1 MMDVNY
7 ESLARKIV
15 NKCMRIKENEV
26 VLLTGG
32 VYNFDL
38 IEAIA
43 VNIRKVG
50 AWPVTRV
57 TTDSLSRRTI
67 AETPVKYLRKEPR
80 YFLKWLD
87 DIDAHIGV
95 DPYMDPTTLA
105 TLSEKRLGI
114 SRQANRRV
122 NDKFTKMGTR
132 WTAIGY
138 PTKEKAKMF
147 KLSFTEFWDMFWSAM
162 NVNYDAMYKRGSKVA
177 RALRARKKVHI
188 TSDKGTDLAFR
199 ITGRKPLIDDGIIS
213 PQDVRNKD
221 VGNNL
226 PCGEVFL
233 APVETSANG
242 RAVFDLAFWR
252 GNKIVDIDVDFK
264 RGKLSRI
271 KARRNEKLLKEVIAN
286 SQGQKDR
293 IGEFGIG
300 INPKV
305 KKAVGYTITDEK
317 IIGTIH
323 IAVGE
328 NRGYG
333 GKNEATLHWD
343 FVMMH
348 PTVEVDGRTIM
359 RNGKLAV

>member
-1 MMDVNY
+1 MMEVNY

-15 NKCMRIKENEV
+15 NKCMRVKENEV
-26 VLLTGG
+26 ILLSGG
-32 VYNFDL
+32 TYNFDL

-43 VNIRKVG
+43 VNIRKIG

-57 TTDSLSRRTI
+57 TSDDLSRRTI
-67 AETPVKYLRKEPR
+67 AETPLKYLKKEPR
-80 YFLKWLD
+80 YFIKWLD
-87 DIDAHIGV
+87 DIDGNIGI
-95 DPYMDPTTLA
+95 DPYMDPTTMA
-105 TLSEKRLGI
+105 TLSEKRMGI
-114 SRQANRRV
+114 TRQANRKLM
-122 NDKFTKMGTR
+122 DKFNKLEIR
-132 WTAIGY
+132 WTAMGY
-138 PTKEKAKMF
+138 PTKEKAEMF
-147 KLSFTEFWDMFWSAM
+147 KMPFREFWDMFWDAM
-162 NVNYDAMYKRGSKVA
+162 NVNYDAMYRRGSKVA
-177 RALRARKKVHI
+177 KALKGKKVRV
-188 TSDKGTDLAFR
+188 TSDKGTDLTFR
-199 ITGRKPLIDDGIIS
+199 ITGRKPLIDDGVIS
-213 PQDVRNKD
+213 PQDLRNKD

-242 RAVFDLAFWR
+242 RAIFDLAFYR
-252 GNKIVDIDVDFK
+252 GNKITDIDVDFTK
-264 RGKLSRI
+264 GKLSRI
-271 KARRNEKLLKEVIAN
+271 KAKRNEKLLKDVIAN
-286 SQGQKDR
+286 SHGQKDR

-328 NRGYG
+328 NRSYG

>member
-1 MMDVNY
+1 MIEVNH

-15 NKCMRIKENEV
+15 NKCMRVKENEV
-26 VLLTGG
+26 ILLSGG

-43 VNIRKVG
+43 TNIRKVG

-57 TTDSLSRRTI
+57 TSDNLSKRI
-67 AETPVKYLRKEPR
+67 ISETPLKYLKKEPK
-80 YFLKWLD
+80 YFVKWLD
-87 DIDAHIGV
+87 DIDGNIGI
-95 DPYMDPTTLA
+95 DPYTDPTTLSS
-105 TLSEKRLGI
+105 LSEKRFGLN
-114 SRQANRRV
+114 RQANRRL
-122 NDKFTKMGTR
+122 NDKFTKLGIR

-147 KLSFTEFWDMFWSAM
+147 KIPFGEFWDMFWSAM
-162 NVNYDAMYKRGSKVA
+162 NVNYDAMYRRGTKVA
-177 RALRARKKVHI
+177 RALRGKKKVHI
-188 TSDKGTDLAFR
+188 TSDKGTDLTFR
-199 ITGRKPLIDDGIIS
+199 ITGRKPLIDDGVIS
-213 PQDVRNKD
+213 PQDLRNKD

-252 GNKIVDIDVDFK
+252 GNKITDIDIDFK
-264 RGKLSRI
+264 KGKLSRVE
-271 KARRNEKLLKEVIAN
+271 ARKNEKLLKEVIAN
-286 SQGQKDR
+286 SHGQKDR

-323 IAVGE
+323 IAIGE
-328 NRGYG
+328 NRSYG
-333 GKNEATLHWD
+333 GKNEATIHWD
-343 FVMMH
+343 FVMMR
-348 PTVEVDGRTIM
+348 PTVDVDGKTIM
-359 RNGKLAV
+359 KSGKLTV